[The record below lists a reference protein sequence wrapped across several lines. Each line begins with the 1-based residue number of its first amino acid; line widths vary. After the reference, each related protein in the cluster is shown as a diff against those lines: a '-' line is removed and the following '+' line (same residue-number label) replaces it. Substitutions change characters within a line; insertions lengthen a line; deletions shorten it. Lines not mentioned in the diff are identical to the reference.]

1 MKRVAAIY
9 FRSSEYKLYTIA
21 LTFSSETS
29 QYSLTILPIM
39 KLILIFIQL
48 YFILKHHKL
57 FPQQK

>member
-48 YFILKHHKL
+48 YFILKHHEL